1 MASRSCGMNKNM
13 NSKNSTFS
21 ICTFNASFAV
31 DVRDLRGF
39 LHNLDAQVVC
49 LQELPSREF
58 GRLKQLLAS
67 RYPHSEESP
76 KSRSTILS
84 KLPLEV
90 VSKGGLGGN
99 CEYVVVKVAGVI
111 LTCLHLN
118 AKREATRLKQL
129 EKLRHDLRARDLWE
143 ASTPHVW
150 AGDFNSLT
158 REDYTD
164 AEMANI
170 ALERKRKTIEEPK
183 FTVTS
188 TLADLNFSDCW
199 IELGRHN
206 PRETCR

>member
-1 MASRSCGMNKNM
+1 MS
-13 NSKNSTFS
+13 SKNSTFS
-21 ICTFNASFAV
+21 ICTFNASFGV
-31 DVRDLRGF
+31 NVSDLRDY
-39 LHNLDAQVVC
+39 LHDLDAQVVC
-49 LQELPSREF
+49 LQELRNSQFTE
-58 GRLKQLLAS
+58 LKEMLALE
-67 RYPHSEESP
+67 YPHSEESP
-76 KSRSTILS
+76 GSRSSILS
-84 KLPLEV
+84 THPIEV
-90 VSKGGLGGN
+90 LSKGVFGGN
-99 CEYVVVKVAGVI
+99 CEYVVVKVVGVI
-111 LTCLHLN
+111 LTCLHLSSKN
-118 AKREATRLKQL
+118 EVKRLKQL
-129 EKLRHDLRARDLWE
+129 ERVRHDLKVRGLWKK
-143 ASTPHVW
+143 STPHVW